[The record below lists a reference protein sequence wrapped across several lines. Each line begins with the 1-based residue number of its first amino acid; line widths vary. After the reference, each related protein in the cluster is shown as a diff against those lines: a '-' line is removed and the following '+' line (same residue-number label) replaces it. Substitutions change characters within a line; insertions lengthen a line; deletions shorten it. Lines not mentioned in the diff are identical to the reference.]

1 MGRKA
6 LVKWIYR
13 HPRLYEVVD
22 VLLSLGLS
30 ERVRRKVL
38 AGIDVATALEVG
50 VGTGK
55 CLRYLRSNLLVG
67 LDKSYQMASYLKK
80 RFPYL
85 VVSCGDAEN
94 LPFADNCF
102 DLSIFCYCLASL
114 PNPSRALVEGMRVSR
129 KVLVIDYDRPSII
142 PVFIWKKMVKV
153 IGRLIFGSNWLD
165 YGTLSSLSRCR
176 SSKLYFG
183 LYRVMLLDGSSNE

>member
-1 MGRKA
+1 MRSKA
-6 LVKWIYR
+6 LVKWIYH

-38 AGIDVATALEVG
+38 AGIDVSTALEVG

-80 RFPYL
+80 RFPHI

-114 PNPSRALVEGMRVSR
+114 PNPSRALVEGLRVSR

-153 IGRLIFGSNWLD
+153 MGRLIFGSNWLD
-165 YGTLSSLSRCR
+165 YDALSSLSRCR
-176 SSKLYFG
+176 SSKLCFG
-183 LYRVMLLDGSSNE
+183 LYRVMLLDGSSDG

>member
-1 MGRKA
+1 MRRKA

-38 AGIDVATALEVG
+38 AGIDVSTALEVG

-80 RFPYL
+80 RFPHL

-114 PNPSRALVEGMRVSR
+114 SNPSRALVEGMRVSR

-142 PVFIWKKMVKV
+142 PVFIWKKIVKV

-165 YGTLSSLSRCR
+165 YDALSSLSRCQ

-183 LYRVMLLDGSSNE
+183 LYRAMLLDGSSNG